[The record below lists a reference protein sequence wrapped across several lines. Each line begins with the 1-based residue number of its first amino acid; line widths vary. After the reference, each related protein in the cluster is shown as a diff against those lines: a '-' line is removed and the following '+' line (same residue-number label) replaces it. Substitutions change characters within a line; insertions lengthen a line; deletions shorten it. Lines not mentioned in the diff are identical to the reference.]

1 MMQPEMKHCT
11 YIIALLLSIVCVPS
25 ACAQRVYVTKQIRN
39 SNTLSVLTR
48 NLELAKTAKG
58 KASQV
63 ITHVGYTTSYNSNW
77 LIPNWVAYEL
87 TAREVAGTFPRPKK
101 QFEPDPMIK
110 GRSAEHQDY
119 SNSGYSRGHMA
130 PAADMKWSEQAMLES
145 FYLSNICPQIS
156 ELNGGVWEKLENRV
170 RKLASESNVYVCC
183 GPIVSSSPKRI
194 GKNKVAVPAK
204 FFKVLCMQRK
214 GKWQSIGFI
223 MPNTAI
229 KGSMFDYAVT
239 VDEVERLTGHDFF
252 YNLQDDVENQ
262 IESHVKVKDWM

>member
-1 MMQPEMKHCT
+1 MKYCS
-11 YIIALLLSIVCVPS
+11 YIISMLLSIVCFTS
-25 ACAQRVYVTKQIRN
+25 ANAQQVLVTKQNKN
-39 SNTLSVLTR
+39 SNGSIVTTR

-87 TAREVAGTFPRPKK
+87 TSREVAGTYPRPKK
-101 QFEPDPMIK
+101 QFEPDPMVK
-110 GRSAEHQDY
+110 GRSAEHRDY
-119 SNSGYSRGHMA
+119 TNSGYSRGHMA

-145 FYLSNICPQIS
+145 FYLSNICPQIA

-183 GPIVSSSPKRI
+183 GPIVGSSPKRI
-194 GKNKVAVPAK
+194 GENKVAVPAK

-214 GKWQSIGFI
+214 GKWQAIGFV
-223 MPNTAI
+223 MPNSAI

-252 YNLQDDVENQ
+252 HNLPDDIETL
-262 IESHVKVKDWM
+262 IESQFKQKDWM